1 MQDRVQALLHQRR
14 QGCSLPQAFY
24 VDEEMF
30 QADLQAVF
38 AADWLFACN
47 TSEIKN
53 PGDYMTLAIGKESLV
68 VLRDRHGEVRAF
80 HNVCRHRGS
89 RICLDERGHAT
100 RLVCPYHQWIY
111 ELDGRL
117 RNARQMPADF
127 DTSGYGLKPVKVEL
141 VCGLIYVSLASN
153 PPSLE
158 RFRAAVTP
166 YLAPHQP
173 SRTTVAYAST
183 VVEEANWKLVIENNR
198 ECYHCAANHPEL
210 LVTFAEFAAPGDP
223 RGSPRLAA
231 LLERSAAKWDRYEL
245 PHMATEGGH
254 EFRCIRLPFNEGT
267 QSFTLDGR
275 PACDKL
281 LGDLADPDLGSVRL
295 FRAPNNWHHILA
307 DHIIH
312 FRVLPLAADRTAVRT
327 TWLVHEDAVEGVD
340 YDLQRLTEVWMATNA
355 QDKRLAENNH
365 LGVSSRAYE
374 PGPYAPSEFMLNQ
387 FTDWYAGKMAAFAG
401 QPAERL
407 AAAE

>member
-53 PGDYMTLAIGKESLV
+53 PGDYMTLAIGQDSLV
-68 VLRDRHGEVRAF
+68 VLRDRDGEVRAF

-245 PHMATEGGH
+245 PHRATEGGH

-275 PACDKL
+275 PACDKFS
-281 LGDLADPDLGSVRL
+281 GTSPTRISARCACFGRPTIGITSWPTTSSTSASCRSPPTGRRCAPLGSCT
-295 FRAPNNWHHILA
+295 
-307 DHIIH
+307 
-312 FRVLPLAADRTAVRT
+312 RTPSRGST
-327 TWLVHEDAVEGVD
+327 T
-340 YDLQRLTEVWMATNA
+340 T
-355 QDKRLAENNH
+355 
-365 LGVSSRAYE
+365 SSA
-374 PGPYAPSEFMLNQ
+374 
-387 FTDWYAGKMAAFAG
+387 
-401 QPAERL
+401 
-407 AAAE
+407 